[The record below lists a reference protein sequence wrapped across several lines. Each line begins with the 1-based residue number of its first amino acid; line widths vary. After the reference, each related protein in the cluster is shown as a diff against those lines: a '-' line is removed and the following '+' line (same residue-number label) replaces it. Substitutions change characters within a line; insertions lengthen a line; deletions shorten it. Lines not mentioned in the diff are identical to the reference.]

1 MRHDLWMKILR
12 VVICVL
18 AVLWVAWYTALEV
31 C

>member
-12 VVICVL
+12 VVIC
-18 AVLWVAWYTALEV
+18 AFSVLWVAWYTALEV